1 MPTLM
6 TTVAGILVTAMLLAA
21 AHEPTGASRPD
32 DDDTTALPA
41 EDTGTLIV
49 LNKSDASA
57 SLINPATGETVRTL
71 EVGEGPHEV
80 AVSPDGRTAVVAV
93 YGVREPGHTL
103 VVIDIPAGTIAK
115 TIDLTDYHRPHGIM
129 YMPDGERVVVTAEAE
144 RSLIIVNV
152 ATGEVESAINTDQ
165 DISHMVALTPDATTA
180 YVANIRSNSVSVIDL
195 EAREL
200 KTVIPT
206 DLGAEGVAVA
216 PDGRSVWVS
225 NRAADNLSIIDPT
238 TNTVVT
244 TITCATFPIRV
255 MFTPDGRHLLVSNA
269 RSGDVTVFHA
279 GERREVARIAI
290 KDEAVDEDEQSRRLF
305 GRTFGNSP
313 VPIGIVVQPDG
324 RRAYVANSNS
334 DTVVVIDT
342 STWTVVDRFTT
353 GREPDGLGW
362 STHRVAPPTPPAPT
376 DD

>member
-1 MPTLM
+1 MPTL
-6 TTVAGILVTAMLLAA
+6 TTALTAMIVGAVFLFTAPSAA
-21 AHEPTGASRPD
+21 ASLID
-32 DDDTTALPA
+32 DDDDSAPPA
-41 EDTGTLIV
+41 EKAGTLIV

-57 SLINPATGETVRTL
+57 SLIDPATGETVRTL

-103 VVIDIPAGTIAK
+103 AVIDVPAGTIAK
-115 TIDLTDYHRPHGIM
+115 TIDLEDYHRPHGIM
-129 YMPDGERVVVTAEAE
+129 YLPDGERVVVTAEVE

-152 ATGEVESAINTDQ
+152 TTGEVEAAINTDQ
-165 DISHMVALTPDATTA
+165 DISHMVALTPDAKTA

-195 EAREL
+195 EARGL
-200 KTVIPT
+200 KTIIET

-216 PDGRSVWVS
+216 PDGGSVWVS
-225 NRAADNLSIIDPT
+225 NRAADNLSVIDT
-238 TNTVVT
+238 ATNAVVS
-244 TITCATFPIRV
+244 TIPCETFPIRV

-269 RSGDVTVFHA
+269 RSGDVAVFDA
-279 GERREVARIAI
+279 ADRREVARIAI
-290 KDEAVDEDEQSRRLF
+290 KDEAVDEEEQSRRLF

-342 STWTVVDRFTT
+342 STWTIVDRFTT

-362 STHRVAPPTPPAPT
+362 SKHRVAPPTPPAPA